1 MDLKLSLREF
11 GLLLNLIVAIALCL
25 LNIVPPTACAVY
37 ALLISALVIW
47 NSIKTDNKRITYS
60 TAWMLYTIAT
70 QFGLVIPYL
79 FFGRDTFPEYSDWT
93 LGFMQSD
100 YLSKAILLGVIAV
113 ISMNIGVLAARIK
126 YLIKENASDYLKE
139 DVVFGNRMYLASL
152 ILLSIVLLF
161 FAYNILSGGMRIA
174 STYETFRR
182 SSAYN
187 SSIYSYILIIFY
199 VGTLY
204 LASAGS
210 IKSHKVG
217 WALWGIL
224 VLIFALNGN
233 KGEFMYALLAVI
245 GMKGVEGQK
254 INRKMVLLIALTL
267 FLIIPGITSL
277 RSIGILGN
285 VHNARINLFDAFG
298 EMGMQIRMTVY
309 TLRDLA
315 NNRYGYLWGE
325 SYWRP
330 IFNIL
335 TPVLIKH
342 TQATATLRALYPGN
356 GYSQVAESY
365 LNFNIP
371 GVILFYCIIG
381 YLIGKFEAKINN
393 RGKLAYLGT
402 IVCILINATRNYYAF
417 VPGQILIVTLIF
429 LIANKLKAFK
439 QGGKLS

>member
-1 MDLKLSLREF
+1 MPAT
-11 GLLLNLIVAIALCL
+11 V
-25 LNIVPPTACAVY
+25 CAAY
-37 ALLISALVIW
+37 ALILSVLIILG
-47 NSIKTDNKRITYS
+47 SIKTDNRRITYS
-60 TAWMLYTIAT
+60 TALMLYTIVT
-70 QFGLVIPYL
+70 QFGLAIPYL

-100 YLSKAILLGVIAV
+100 YLSKAMILGVIA
-113 ISMNIGVLAARIK
+113 ITSLNIGVLIARKKKPI
-126 YLIKENASDYLKE
+126 ETETVGYLKE
-139 DVVFGNRMYLASL
+139 DIIFGNRMYLASL

-161 FAYNILSGGMRIA
+161 FAYNILSGGMSIA

-210 IKSHKVG
+210 IKHHKVG
-217 WALWGIL
+217 WGLWSIIVL
-224 VLIFALNGN
+224 VFALNGN

-285 VHNARINLFDAFG
+285 IRNARINLFDAFG
-298 EMGMQIRMTVY
+298 EMGMQLRMTVY
-309 TLRDLA
+309 TLRDIA
-315 NNRYGYLWGE
+315 NRRYGYLWGE

-335 TPVLIKH
+335 TPIIIKH
-342 TQATATLRALYPGN
+342 TQATAAVRALYPGN

-371 GVILFYCIIG
+371 GVIFFYFIIG
-381 YLIGKFEAKINN
+381 YLLGKYEAKITN
-393 RGKLAYLGT
+393 RGRLAYLGT
-402 IVCILINATRNYYAF
+402 IVCILINATRNYFAF
-417 VPGQILIVTLIF
+417 VPGHILLVTLIY
-429 LIANKLKAFK
+429 LVAIRLKTSK
-439 QGGKLS
+439 QDGKLL